1 MNKKTAQEKKPNNY
15 KIIPTPSSLLTPW
28 YEWTT
33 IPPTPPPPPVPPI
46 PFPIIYKNDTMDKEL
61 LVQMRQS
68 NKYGSVRNDEIL
80 NLHLRSGAGPWV
92 NIPWLLQ
99 DSIYWFHPLKQL
111 TRKMQSAEMRFNSQ
125 QLVSYCLGL
134 HTQKPG
140 LRVVD
145 LESSPRKGSDKI
157 NMLN

>member
-15 KIIPTPSSLLTPW
+15 KIILTPSSLLTPW

-33 IPPTPPPPPVPPI
+33 IPSNSPVPLI

-111 TRKMQSAEMRFNSQ
+111 TRKMRRAVMRFNSQ

-134 HTQKPG
+134 HTQKPE
-140 LRVVD
+140 LQVVD
-145 LESSPRKGSDKI
+145 LESSPMRGSDKI